1 MTWGMVAVAGA
12 SVVGGVLASN
22 AASDAADAQTGAARD
37 ANALQREQWQQQRAD
52 NMPRM
57 EAGNRSLA
65 RLQELLGISGSG
77 GGRQSLS
84 ATDVMSEPGYQFGLD
99 QGQKALDRQANARG
113 MRNSGAA
120 LMAAQRYG
128 NDYGTTKYNDAWNR
142 LQGERTNQFNQLA
155 SLAGMGQVASNQ
167 VSAAGSQF
175 ANAAGQNMMGAANA
189 RGAAGIAQANIWGN
203 TGNQLAGW
211 YANSKRQNALASG
224 PSDAELEALW
234 SGGGY

>member
-12 SVVGGVLASN
+12 SLVGGALASN

-37 ANALQREQWQQQRAD
+37 ATDLQRQQWQQQRAD
-52 NMPRM
+52 NMPRI

-77 GGRQSLS
+77 VGRQSLS

-99 QGQKALDRQANARG
+99 QGQKALERQANARG

-120 LMAAQRYG
+120 MMAAQRYG
-128 NDYGTTKYNDAWNR
+128 TDYATTKYGDAWNR

-167 VSAAGSQF
+167 VGAAGSQF
-175 ANAAGQNMMGAANA
+175 ANSAGNNMMSAANA
-189 RGAAGIAQANIWGN
+189 QGAAGIAQANIWGN
-203 TGNQLAGW
+203 AGNQLAGW
-211 YANSKRQNALASG
+211 YANQQNRNALSG
-224 PSDAELEALW
+224 PSNADLERQW
-234 SGGGY
+234 NGG